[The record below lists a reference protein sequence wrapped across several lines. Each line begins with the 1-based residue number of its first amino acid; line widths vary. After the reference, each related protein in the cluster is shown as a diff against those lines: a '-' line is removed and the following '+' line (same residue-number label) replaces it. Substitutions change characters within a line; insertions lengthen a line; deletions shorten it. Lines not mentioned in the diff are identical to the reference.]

1 MWVILMA
8 ALSAALSGRPMVVQ
22 WAATMG
28 HTTAEQLALPMAV
41 LWDTWR
47 VGQMVALWAR

>member
-8 ALSAALSGRPMVVQ
+8 ALSAALSVRPMVVQ

-28 HTTAEQLALPMAV
+28 HTMAEHLVLLMAV

-47 VGQMVALWAR
+47 VGLMVAL